1 MIKLELNDLKAIPKS
16 RNIKDYEEKSEKDL
30 LKILSKPKPKIS
42 ISKKK
47 LKEIKKDFRELK
59 NKFSKEEINKFR
71 KRFYTIKN
79 YASEVKDVGKNLSEL
94 QESILFIKSFNAD
107 YNDKGKNIDGIRKLF
122 DVFKPKKNDDGFY
135 GKRNNYI

>member
-1 MIKLELNDLKAIPKS
+1 M
-16 RNIKDYEEKSEKDL
+16 

-71 KRFYTIKN
+71 KRFYTINN

-94 QESILFIKSFNAD
+94 EESILFIKSFNAD
-107 YNDKGKNIDGIRKLF
+107 YNDKDKNIDGIRKLF
-122 DVFKPKKNDDGFY
+122 DMFKPKKNDDGFDS
-135 GKRNNYI
+135 KRNNYI

>member
-16 RNIKDYEEKSEKDL
+16 RNIKDYENKSEKIF
-30 LKILSKPKPKIS
+30 LKILSESNPKIS

-59 NKFSKEEINKFR
+59 NKISKEEVNKFR
-71 KRFYTIKN
+71 KRFYPIKN
-79 YASEVKDVGKNLSEL
+79 YASEVKDVGKNISEL
-94 QESILFIKSFNAD
+94 EESILFIKSFNAA

-122 DVFKPKKNDDGFY
+122 VVFKPKKNDDGFD